1 MENNKSYTPVK
12 IASERSFGIIFGII
26 FLIIGIYP
34 LLNDANILLWSCI
47 TAFIFFILGIFFPK
61 TLFLPNKLWFKFGMI
76 LGAVIAP
83 IVMSFIYF
91 FTVFPIGII
100 MRLFGKD
107 ILNLKINKSKKS
119 YWIKRKEPVKTM
131 ENQF

>member
-1 MENNKSYTPVK
+1 MPKNNNNSNLVLEEYESEFSYQRPKSN
-12 IASERSFGIIFGII
+12 
-26 FLIIGIYP
+26 LIISF
-34 LLNDANILLWSCI
+34 NRV
-47 TAFIFFILGIFFPK
+47 AFIFFMLGIFFPK

-83 IVMSFIYF
+83 IVMSLVYF

-107 ILNLKINKSKKS
+107 LLSLKINKSKKS

-131 ENQF
+131 KNQF